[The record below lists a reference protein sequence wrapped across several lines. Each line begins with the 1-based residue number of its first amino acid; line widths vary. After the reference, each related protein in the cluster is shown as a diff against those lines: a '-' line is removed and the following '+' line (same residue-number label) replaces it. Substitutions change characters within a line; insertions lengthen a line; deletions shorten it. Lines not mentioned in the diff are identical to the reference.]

1 MHFGIHTGQQHC
13 TYDEMCR
20 AWKMAD
26 AGGLDWVS
34 VWDHLYPALV
44 EDPGGSEMEAIALMG
59 ALAAETSRVRVGCHV
74 LCCAFRNP
82 GVVAKSLITVDHIS
96 HGRLEVGLGAGWHE
110 AEHVAFG
117 VPYLPPRER
126 LDRFEEAIQIIK
138 SMLTQHVTTFEGKYF
153 TVRDAYSHPK
163 PLQKSPRI
171 WIGGRGERR
180 TLRLAAR
187 HGDAWNA
194 AYTGV
199 EEWAHKNEVLTHWCE
214 VERRDPATLI
224 RSVNLGL
231 GIART
236 EAEVAE
242 KRQDLI
248 ARWGGDNP
256 TRIAEGMLLG
266 TPQQIIDR
274 IGRYQE
280 AGATWLSAVL
290 RGPIDLEGLQV
301 FLEDVVPA
309 FQTTSPSASKG
320 QQGSA
325 KAAPAR

>member
-13 TYDEMCR
+13 TYDEMR
-20 AWKMAD
+20 QAWKMAD
-26 AGGLDWVS
+26 AGGLAWVS

-44 EDPGGSEMEAIALMG
+44 SDPSGSEMEAIALMG

-82 GVVAKSLITVDHIS
+82 GILAKSLITIDHIS

-110 AEHVAFG
+110 AEHVDFG
-117 VPYLPPRER
+117 VPFLPPRER
-126 LDRFEEAIQIIK
+126 LDRFEEAIKIIK
-138 SMLTQHVTTFEGKYF
+138 SMLTQEVTTFEGKYF
-153 TVRDAYSHPK
+153 TVRNAHS
-163 PLQKSPRI
+163 SPRPVQPSLRL

-180 TLRLAAR
+180 TLRLAVR
-187 HGDAWNA
+187 YGDAWNA
-194 AYTGV
+194 AYIGV
-199 EEWAHKNEVLTHWCE
+199 EEWAHKSEVLTHWCE
-214 VERRDPATLI
+214 VERRDPTTII

-236 EAEVAE
+236 EAEIAS
-242 KRQDLI
+242 RRDDLI

-274 IGRYQE
+274 VGQYE
-280 AGATWLSAVL
+280 KAGCTWMNAVL
-290 RGPIDLEGLQV
+290 RGPIDLEGLQI
-301 FLEDVVPA
+301 FMEDVVPA
-309 FQTTSPSASKG
+309 FRTTPSAALG
-320 QQGSA
+320 AQGPA
-325 KAAPAR
+325 KATPTRS